1 MFENTSDFKQSIL
14 VKLEK
19 IADSLKTDLGYISSN
34 INYLYS
40 LFSRFYSLYRSVQ
53 LIDKLENYDLIIISR
68 FDLHLLKKLNIYKY
82 NFDANTIYINN
93 FNGHNLLNGSTSA
106 MLDGVVNKYNQDIL
120 NYGFHDYFFLGNKN
134 TIMKFSRIYLFLEK
148 YFSPNSGL
156 YSSPWPRISGHS
168 ICAYHISMQNTEYT
182 YTEFQEHIDFCLERD
197 MDEQSEEKIITKG
210 YKLES
215 ENKFEEAVTLLLN
228 YQKITP
234 SANIYIVLGYLH
246 VRRKMELDKGLYYYK
261 KSLEIIPSA
270 GVYESIIK
278 IYMFQNNIIEAKK
291 YCNESMNYFNST
303 YVSNIYEQVN

>member
-1 MFENTSDFKQSIL
+1 
-14 VKLEK
+14 
-19 IADSLKTDLGYISSN
+19 
-34 INYLYS
+34 
-40 LFSRFYSLYRSVQ
+40 
-53 LIDKLENYDLIIISR
+53 
-68 FDLHLLKKLNIYKY
+68 
-82 NFDANTIYINN
+82 
-93 FNGHNLLNGSTSA
+93 
-106 MLDGVVNKYNQDIL
+106 
-120 NYGFHDYFFLGNKN
+120 
-134 TIMKFSRIYLFLEK
+134 MKFSRIYLFLEK

-210 YKLES
+210 YQLES

-234 SANIYIVLGYLH
+234 SFNIYLVLGYLH
-246 VRRKMELDKGLYYYK
+246 VRPKMELDKGLYYYK